1 MAIARFTA
9 FSSAL
14 ILASAIGVL
23 PIHDDAGALPPTTT
37 VTIPTTNYPVS
48 GTSQLL
54 DAGASPSASQVHY
67 EVTGG
72 TLTNQIVATG
82 TATYY
87 GWLAQWNTTTVP
99 NGTYSLQSVAL
110 FSSGGSV
117 TSAPVIII
125 VNNPAPSISVTIPT
139 SGATEQTTNNI
150 LFDAAA
156 SPGVANVVFNGTG
169 EGPPFS
175 VTATPTIYGWIGV
188 IPAEPGGGGCDYPLP
203 YSVEAVA
210 TYSGGVSG
218 TSAPVSFILDVVLPP
233 GGCVFF

>member
-1 MAIARFTA
+1 MKISTVGA

-14 ILASAIGVL
+14 ILASAISGL
-23 PIHDDAGALPPTTT
+23 PMLDAGAQPPTTT
-37 VTIPTTNYPVS
+37 VTIPTNNYTVS

-54 DAGASPSASQVHY
+54 DAVASPPASQVQY

-72 TLTNQIVATG
+72 TLTNQIIATG
-82 TATYY
+82 TPTYY
-87 GWLAQWNTTTVP
+87 GWLAQWNTTTVA
-99 NGTYSLQSVAL
+99 NGMYSLQSVA
-110 FSSGGSV
+110 SISGEGSV
-117 TSAPVIII
+117 TSASVTII
-125 VNNPAPSISVTIPT
+125 VNNPAPSVTVTIPT

-156 SPGVANVVFNGTG
+156 SPGVTNVVFNATG
-169 EGPPFS
+169 EVGPFS

-188 IPAEPGGGGCDYPLP
+188 IPAEPGGGGCDLKLP

-218 TSAPVSFILDVVLPP
+218 TSASVAFILDVIPPP
-233 GGCVFF
+233 GGCDL